1 MGGTALP
8 QSKFNQYFN
17 DSKYIGEK
25 KFDGSRYILQV
36 AEDGIFLTSRRESV
50 KGGMVDKTLNVP
62 QIINEVSCYKNT
74 IFDGEIDVRGD
85 ARNFK
90 HVQGVMG
97 SLPERAIQL
106 QKEKGELIY
115 KVFDLLELNGENVRD
130 KTLLARRKILE
141 QLFNMANFKYIE
153 LVNQF
158 QNKEQLYKEELE
170 KGQEGIMIKNLDS
183 KYIEDKSPSQTW
195 YKIKGHT
202 TYDGVV
208 LGYDYGTPGSKY
220 ERMLGTLKVYQMVNG
235 ALTHTSDVGGL
246 TEVERIT
253 FKVRLDHGERLIIE
267 FDAYGLFEDT
277 HKYRHPSFVR
287 IRTDK
292 NEHDCL
298 YGKS

>member
-17 DSKYIGEK
+17 DSRYIGEK

-62 QIINEVSCYKNT
+62 HIINEVGYFKEI

-85 ARNFK
+85 ERNFK
-90 HVQGVMG
+90 YVQGVMG

-106 QKEKGELIY
+106 QNEKGELIY
-115 KVFDLLELNGENVRD
+115 KVFDLLELNGEDLRD
-130 KTLLARRKILE
+130 KMLLARRKILE
-141 QLFNMANFKYIE
+141 QLLSTVNFKYIE
-153 LVNQF
+153 LVKQF
-158 QNKEQLYKEELE
+158 SDKEQLYRGELE

-183 KYIEDKSPSQTW
+183 KYVEDKSPSQTW
-195 YKIKGHT
+195 YKIKGHE

-208 LGYDYGTPGSKY
+208 LGYEYGTPGSKY
-220 ERMLGTLKVYQMVNG
+220 EGMLGTLKVYQMVNG

-246 TEVERIT
+246 TEAERIT
-253 FKVRLDHGERLIIE
+253 FKVRLDRGERLVIE
-267 FDAYGLFEDT
+267 FDAYGLFEET

-292 NEHDCL
+292 NENECI